1 MSISTSISRF
11 AVHLSRHGFNATAR
25 RAALVFGRALFSN
38 RMVLFYYD
46 LSRQGSW
53 PADLTISVKVE
64 RKRSEFDLDSQDL
77 QEIIKFW
84 NPKLAS
90 RQIKERFRRGASM
103 WMIKSEDR
111 LAGYGW
117 TLQGCTIEPHY
128 FRFGEDDVHL
138 FDFLVFPKYRGQ
150 GLNSLLVTHILRNLA
165 AESSGRAFIEAAEWN
180 HAQLSSLR
188 KTPFHRIGQARK
200 LTILRRIIVCWDEN
214 KTAEQEQ
221 KDLSVAM
228 TGQKGSNVLR

>member
-1 MSISTSISRF
+1 MSISTSTSRF
-11 AVHLSRHGFNATAR
+11 AVYLRRNGFRAAAR
-25 RAALVFGRALFSN
+25 RAAVAFNRALFSN
-38 RMVLFYYD
+38 RMVLFYSD

-53 PADLTISVKVE
+53 PADLPISVKVE
-64 RKRSEFDLDSQDL
+64 RKRSESDLDSQDL
-77 QEIIKFW
+77 QEIMNFW

-90 RQIKERFRRGASM
+90 RQINERFGRGASM
-103 WMIKSEDR
+103 WLIKSEDR

-128 FRFGEDDVHL
+128 FHFGKDDVHL

-150 GLNSLLVTHILRNLA
+150 GLNPLLVTHILRNLA
-165 AESSGRAFIEAAEWN
+165 TESRGRAFIEAAEWN

-200 LTILRRIIVCWDEN
+200 LTILRRTIVCWDEN

-221 KDLSVAM
+221 KGLSMAM
-228 TGQKGSNVLR
+228 TGQNKSNVLR